1 MSAVLRFLPVLSA
14 CALLAGCGV
23 GENAAHSASALV
35 QAPTFDMEGAAHEVV
50 VRSAQVR
57 EGEVVLIIGGPDD
70 IELMENLAVH
80 VRRLG
85 AHPLITLGSNR
96 LARRLFDDVPER
108 YDTQRD
114 IWSWEIARLA
124 DVVITVSF
132 NAVTDHLAHVPPAR
146 LRARRDANAGL
157 GDHIGR
163 ESRNVDIGNGL
174 YPTDAQAAQFGMP
187 QRELA
192 RLFWEGLQADPAR
205 LAASGN
211 AALEVF
217 RNGSVVHVVH
227 PNGTDI
233 TMNIEKRA
241 VSLNNGVVPLTGP
254 ARATW
259 LPAGEVYVAPV
270 PGSARGRIV
279 VDRKLFQ
286 GVEYR
291 DITVTVANGRL
302 TSMESPHDIA
312 LLRADFDGAPAGGDV
327 LGVFDIGINP
337 GITSHRVLTWVA
349 SGMVTLH
356 FGANSWAS
364 GEVAIDW
371 GLPLHLPGTTVTV
384 DGRVIID
391 NGVLK
396 L

>member
-1 MSAVLRFLPVLSA
+1 MSAVPRLFPALAA
-14 CALLAGCGV
+14 CAVLAGCGV
-23 GENAAHSASALV
+23 GENPAHSASALA
-35 QAPTFDMEGAAHEVV
+35 QAPTFDIEGAAHEVIV
-50 VRSAQVR
+50 GSAQVK
-57 EGEVVLIIGGPDD
+57 EGEVVLIMGGPND
-70 IELMENLAVH
+70 IELLENLAVH

-85 AHPLITLGSNR
+85 AHPLITLGSDR
-96 LARRLFDDVPER
+96 LGRRFFDDVPER

-114 IWSWEIARLA
+114 AWMWEISRLA
-124 DVVITVSF
+124 DVIITVSF
-132 NAVTDHLAHVPPAR
+132 NAVTDYLAHVPQER
-146 LRARRDANAGL
+146 IRARRDANAGL
-157 GDHIGR
+157 TEHI
-163 ESRNVDIGNGL
+163 SRQTRTVEIGNGL
-174 YPTDAQAAQFGMP
+174 YPTDALAEQFGIP

-205 LAASGN
+205 LAATGS
-211 AALEVF
+211 AALEVLG
-217 RNGSVVHVVH
+217 NGRVVHVAH

-233 TMNIEKRA
+233 TMSIEKRT
-241 VSLNNGVVPLTGP
+241 VSLNNGVVPLTGSF
-254 ARATW
+254 RGTW
-259 LPAGEVYVAPV
+259 LPAGEAYVAPV

-291 DITVTVANGRL
+291 DITLTVANGRI
-302 TSMESPHDIA
+302 TSMESPHDISV
-312 LLRADFDGAPAGGDV
+312 LRADFDGAPEGRDV
-327 LGVFDIGINP
+327 LGVFDIGVNP
-337 GITSHRVLTWVA
+337 GITSQRVLTWVA

-356 FGANSWAS
+356 FGANSWAG
-364 GEVAIDW
+364 GELAIDW